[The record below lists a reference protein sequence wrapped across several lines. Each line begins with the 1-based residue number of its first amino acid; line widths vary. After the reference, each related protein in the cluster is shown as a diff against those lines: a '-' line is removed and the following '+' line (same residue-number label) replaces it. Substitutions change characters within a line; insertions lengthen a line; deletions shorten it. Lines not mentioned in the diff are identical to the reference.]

1 MKSKLV
7 SSKSFIELARKL
19 TDIQELTPEI
29 LHTFISKI
37 EIHEKVK
44 DETTGK
50 KIQDID
56 IYFTHVGKMPCC
68 KKIRGVQNYL
78 YYITLYRSLF
88 AMTNIR
94 PVLLFVRET
103 NWVSKGIISLWQS
116 PETASLVG
124 SGAKPR
130 IKPSTVSKEGHA
142 LQVKAAPLYSYTLH
156 LPVYNKKIREKTKA
170 KE

>member
-7 SSKSFIELARKL
+7 SSKNFIELARKL

-68 KKIRGVQNYL
+68 KKIRRVQNHL
-78 YYITLYRSLF
+78 YCITLYRSLW

-103 NWVSKGIISLWQS
+103 NWVSKGIISLW
-116 PETASLVG
+116 
-124 SGAKPR
+124 SGQGLKALAGCGTESHRQPQ
-130 IKPSTVSKEGHA
+130 GA
-142 LQVKAAPLYSYTLH
+142 LQKV
-156 LPVYNKKIREKTKA
+156 N
-170 KE
+170 

>member
-68 KKIRGVQNYL
+68 KKIRRVRNHL
-78 YYITLYRSLF
+78 YCITLYRSLW
-88 AMTNIR
+88 AMANIR

-103 NWVSKGIISLWQS
+103 NWVSKGLWQ
-116 PETASLVG
+116 T
-124 SGAKPR
+124 
-130 IKPSTVSKEGHA
+130 
-142 LQVKAAPLYSYTLH
+142 
-156 LPVYNKKIREKTKA
+156 KICR
-170 KE
+170 